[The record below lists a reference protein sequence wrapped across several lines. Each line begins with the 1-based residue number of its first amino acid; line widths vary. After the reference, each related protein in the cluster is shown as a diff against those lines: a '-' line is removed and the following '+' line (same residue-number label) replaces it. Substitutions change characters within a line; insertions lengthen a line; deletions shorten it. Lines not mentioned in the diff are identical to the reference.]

1 MSPTHNN
8 LHQKLITVVKNT
20 QSAIIRSN
28 RDIYHSLIDTIRN
41 FEGLIL
47 SHFLKYLKRFLA
59 FAGPGYLVAVGYMDP
74 GNWATGLIGGS
85 RYGYALL
92 SIILISNFMAV
103 ILQYCAL
110 KLGIASGKDLA
121 RSCRDYYSP
130 PVARTLWLLAEVAV
144 IATDL
149 AELIGSAIGLQLL
162 FGIPLLSGII
172 LTICDVLLLL
182 FFSHRHA
189 RSIQLFIAILIGII
203 IACFAIIV
211 YLAHP
216 IWQEIIAGLLPSL
229 SIIKSPD
236 MLYVAIGI
244 LGATVMP
251 HNLYL
256 HSALVIPNNDDP
268 PQTKKEAIQYAT
280 LDLTIA
286 LTFAFLVNAAILIVS
301 GAVFYTNQLY
311 QVTEIKEA
319 YRLFTPLLHTNVA
332 SFVFALALLIS
343 GQNSTITGTL
353 AGQIIMEGF
362 INFSLPAWIR
372 RLLGRLITIV
382 PALISVWIFGEQSI
396 SSLMIFSQIILSLQL
411 PFAIFPLLKF
421 TSSSTIMGPF
431 VNGTFIKISSY
442 CIAFTIVA
450 MNLLLIYFFINGC
463 N

>member
-1 MSPTHNN
+1 
-8 LHQKLITVVKNT
+8 
-20 QSAIIRSN
+20 
-28 RDIYHSLIDTIRN
+28 
-41 FEGLIL
+41 
-47 SHFLKYLKRFLA
+47 
-59 FAGPGYLVAVGYMDP
+59 
-74 GNWATGLIGGS
+74 
-85 RYGYALL
+85 
-92 SIILISNFMAV
+92 
-103 ILQYCAL
+103 
-110 KLGIASGKDLA
+110 
-121 RSCRDYYSP
+121 
-130 PVARTLWLLAEVAV
+130 
-144 IATDL
+144 
-149 AELIGSAIGLQLL
+149 
-162 FGIPLLSGII
+162 LLSGII